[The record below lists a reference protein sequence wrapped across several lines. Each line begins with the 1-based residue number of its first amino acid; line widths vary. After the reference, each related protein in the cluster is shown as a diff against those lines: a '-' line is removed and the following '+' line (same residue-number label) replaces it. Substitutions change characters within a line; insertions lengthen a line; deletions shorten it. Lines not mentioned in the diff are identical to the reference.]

1 MNKLIIVT
9 GISGSGKTT
18 ISKYIYNHYKNS
30 TIISMD
36 ILKEN
41 IYDDKKEIKNAFKDL
56 EVLASYI
63 IKSIF

>member
-18 ISKYIYNHYKNS
+18 ISKYIYNHYNNF

-36 ILKEN
+36 TLKEN
-41 IYDDKKEIKNAFKDL
+41 IYDLVGFDNYEEKQNLLIN
-56 EVLASYI
+56 I
-63 IKSIF
+63 TI